1 MARSAPQVSFSVASI
16 NYGTI
21 DVADSS
27 AMIPYGIFLNQ
38 NSTTMTEA
46 IHMSISF
53 KQSTNA
59 DEAQFESWVACST
72 AQNPIG
78 RIGSLVSGQEVTVGS
93 IVGFTVSAAVT
104 TKVVV
109 PAAAATAG
117 AVAFYLHHRYQYTGY
132 DD

>member
-1 MARSAPQVSFSVASI
+1 MVRSAPQVSFSTGSI

-27 AMIPYGIFLNQ
+27 NLQTYNIFLNQ

-46 IHMSISF
+46 IHMSISY

-59 DEAQFESWVACST
+59 TEAQFESWVVVST
-72 AQNPIG
+72 GQTPLTE
-78 RIGSLVSGQEVTVGS
+78 IGSLVAGPEVTVGS
-93 IVGFTVSAAVT
+93 IVGFTVSALVY
-104 TKVVV
+104 TKVIV
-109 PAAAATAG
+109 PAAATTAG